1 MAEQHR
7 QSNALPASL
16 EVDDAVRVA
25 GELSLLGTDKLTL
38 VPTDSSLEGAANRMR
53 LTTGANIKLH
63 CDQLLGDSGAPVA
76 FQVVVDTNSE
86 QGIELRIADSNNA
99 DTRRCLA
106 ALLPKKQQQPSADS
120 TELPPSRFSDVERA
134 AILQRLQAQSLTLL
148 DERLQVF
155 IMHLADH
162 LFDLST
168 TGPQSSSGHNV
179 YYEAL
184 NEIKRHGRQL
194 IDNFKQ
200 DIDELYDDL
209 TPARRGRHEW
219 QKQADGSLDLVDINE
234 FEDILAVDRM
244 ISIGQELHQ
253 VALEALVIRIA
264 TLIDADPLTVRLPV
278 HVEELCRAFKNAVDG
293 QKIPQAAIPEI
304 FNYFVDEF
312 VRELD
317 SYYNPLNAGM
327 AQQGIR
333 PQIEEEIINK
343 GSLLKQAEINRNRP
357 AKPIQPREQPAPAA
371 EQKEPPRNERVETAK
386 APDPDNRRPGRDQA
400 QPRRMVDEV
409 VEGVVEKIAERLN
422 PDNLYRSVIDA
433 LNFRRESEGQAA
445 GLAGGAQGSQAGAA
459 NLADPQA
466 IAKALG
472 ALQRN
477 AEVRNEVQQAAS
489 LREYLAANSGQI
501 GGLEDTTGL
510 SDDSLNQL
518 DLVDNLFGTIRS
530 QLDVSTQLKPTLEN
544 LQIPLAKLALT
555 EPRFFLDRNHAARA
569 VVDKL
574 SKLAGSAN
582 FPNRALESRV
592 GEIVEQIVEEYDQ
605 DSTVFDDALGKI
617 DKLAEQ
623 QERAHT
629 RNVERVVRTQEGQE
643 KLTQSRQA
651 VEDLVGAYI
660 TPPEAPKVLKDLVET
675 GWRDLMV
682 LTHVKEGPDSSSW
695 HEQTKTLELVSRW
708 LTEQQLGKVD
718 GDTQMERGLEA
729 APLIDMIR
737 QQISSA
743 LPSNVAHEAVLDELQ
758 ETIAGNHAVSTT
770 TIPRPAPVITPQQ
783 RRARIE
789 ELPRLRRWVRRVEEI
804 ETGSWLNYRDK
815 NGKKQRMQLA
825 WVSAEKDRFIFVHD
839 RGQKNAEMTN
849 VQLAR
854 HLSRG
859 AKPPAPADEMSVV
872 DESMYGTLEHVQK
885 TLSFERNHDALTK
898 LINRDTFLEQMRRT
912 LRHAQRKASQ
922 HAVLFINIDRF
933 SLVNEVYDKVNGDL
947 VLLEFAKLLS
957 QLHGKKTSS
966 ARIGDDEFGILLVD
980 RSMEK
985 ASEFAEKVRADIEGS
1000 SIEIENEKVSFT
1012 VSIGV
1017 APLTETSA
1025 GVEEVLACARGAMQV
1040 AKDKG
1045 RNRVIEYTE
1054 DQAQLLQHKKDL
1066 KQSRLDLEEALATDR
1081 FVLRAQP
1088 IVQSTVV
1095 SGEEV
1100 SAHYELLLGLSN
1112 PDGTLGSPEDF
1123 IVSAERYGF
1132 MSMVDRWVV
1141 KEAFSWISSLM
1152 DAQKIVPNLAI
1163 NLSGTSVTDDAFMD
1177 YLLDQISEFG
1187 VGTSK
1192 LCFEITETGTISNLV
1207 KAADFVRTFRNIGC
1221 KFSIDDFGTG
1231 LASHN
1236 YLRELPVDYVKI
1248 DGTFITNIHRNRN
1261 DFAMARSI
1269 NDLAHFLGQQ
1279 TIAESVENEEIV
1291 AQLRTIGVDFLQGWG
1306 VGRPKLLTEV
1316 AAELS
1321 SIEK

>member
-1 MAEQHR
+1 MAEQHA
-7 QSNALPASL
+7 QSNALPACL
-16 EVDDAVRVA
+16 EVDSAVRVP
-25 GELSLLGTDKLTL
+25 GQLSLSSDGKLTL
-38 VPTDSSLEGAANRMR
+38 VPTDVSLEASANRMR
-53 LTTGANIKLH
+53 ITEGARINLH
-63 CDQLLGDSGAPVA
+63 CEQLADESGSAVA
-76 FQVVVDTNSE
+76 FEVVIASNSDE
-86 QGIELRIADSNNA
+86 RIELRVTNN
-99 DTRRCLA
+99 DDPGTRRCLM
-106 ALLPKKQQQPSADS
+106 ALGNAGSA
-120 TELPPSRFSDVERA
+120 PPSDTQAEQPPTVQADTDKPRFSDVERA
-134 AILQRLQAQSLTLL
+134 EIVQRLRAQSLTLL

-168 TGPQSSSGHNV
+168 SGQQSSSGHNV

-184 NEIKRHGRQL
+184 NEVKRHGRQI

-200 DIDELYDDL
+200 DIDSLYDDM
-209 TPARRGRHEW
+209 TPARKGRHEW
-219 QKQADGSLDLVDINE
+219 QKQADGSLDLVDIGE

-244 ISIGQELHQ
+244 ISIGEELHQ
-253 VALEALVIRIA
+253 VALEALIIRSA
-264 TLIDADPLTVRLPV
+264 MLIDADPLRVRLPV
-278 HVEELCRAFKNAVDG
+278 HVEEFCRTFKNAIDG
-293 QKIPQAAIPEI
+293 QKIPQAAVSEI
-304 FNYFVDEF
+304 FNFFVNEF

-317 SYYNPLNAGM
+317 NFYTPLNAGL
-327 AQQGIR
+327 AQLGIR
-333 PQIEEEIINK
+333 PQLEEEIINK
-343 GSLLKQAEINRNRP
+343 GSLLKHAELDRKKPPKPKPPAQQAE
-357 AKPIQPREQPAPAA
+357 ETPAPA
-371 EQKEPPRNERVETAK
+371 EQRKPETQTKQEKPEASGKPRHI
-386 APDPDNRRPGRDQA
+386 
-400 QPRRMVDEV
+400 VDEV
-409 VEGVVEKIAERLN
+409 VEGVVDKIAERFN

-433 LNFRRESEGQAA
+433 LNFKRESEGQPTGGGAA
-445 GLAGGAQGSQAGAA
+445 SGDSPAGGGQ
-459 NLADPQA
+459 LADPQA
-466 IAKALG
+466 IATALG

-477 AEVRNEVQQAAS
+477 AEIRNEVQQAAS

-501 GGLEDTTGL
+501 GGLENTTGL

-518 DLVDNLFGTIRS
+518 DLVDNLFGTIKS
-530 QLDVSTQLKPTLEN
+530 QLDVSTELKPTLGN
-544 LQIPLAKLALT
+544 LQIPLAKLALM
-555 EPRFFLDRNHAARA
+555 EPRFFLDRQHAARE

-574 SKLAGSAN
+574 SQLASAAN
-582 FPNRALESRV
+582 FPNRALEGRV
-592 GEIVEQIVEEYDQ
+592 GEIVEQIVQEYDD
-605 DSTVFDDALGKI
+605 DSGVFDKALGKI
-617 DKLAEQ
+617 DKLVDQ

-629 RNVERVVRTQEGQE
+629 RNVERVVHTQEGQE
-643 KLTQSRQA
+643 KLTQSRRA
-651 VEDLVGAYI
+651 VEDVVSNYI
-660 TPPEAPKVLKDLVET
+660 MPPEAPKVLKDLVEN
-675 GWRDLMV
+675 GWRDLLV
-682 LTHVKEGPDSSSW
+682 LTHVKEGPESPNW
-695 HEQTKTLELVSRW
+695 QEQIRTLDLVSNW
-708 LTEQQLGKVD
+708 LTEQQSGVVD
-718 GDTQMERGLEA
+718 SDTQMQRGLEA
-729 APLIDMIR
+729 EPLIDMIR

-743 LPSNVAHEAVLDELQ
+743 LPANVAHDAVLDELRD
-758 ETIAGNHAVSTT
+758 TIAGSHAVVTT
-770 TIPRPAPVITPQQ
+770 SVPKAPPVVTAEQ

-815 NGKKQRMQLA
+815 EGKKRRMQLA
-825 WVSAEKDRFIFVHD
+825 WVSPDKERYIFVND

-859 AKPPAPADEMSVV
+859 AKPPSSADQMSVV

-885 TLSFERNHDALTK
+885 TLSFERNHDELTK
-898 LINRDTFLEQMRRT
+898 LINRDTFVEQMRRT
-912 LRHAQRKASQ
+912 LRHAQRKSSQ
-922 HAVLFINIDRF
+922 HAVLYINIDQF

-980 RSMEK
+980 RTMDK
-985 ASEFAEKVRADIEGS
+985 ANEFAEKVRTDIEAS

-1017 APLTETSA
+1017 APLTEVSA
-1025 GVEEVLACARGAMQV
+1025 GVEEVLSAARGAMQI

-1045 RNRVIEYTE
+1045 RNRVVEYTE
-1054 DQAQLLQHKKDL
+1054 DQAQLLQHKSEL

-1088 IVQSTVV
+1088 IVQSTVED
-1095 SGEEV
+1095 GEEV

-1112 PDGTLGSPEDF
+1112 QDGTLGSPEEF

-1132 MSMVDRWVV
+1132 MSMVDRWVI
-1141 KEAFSWISSLM
+1141 KEAFGWISSLM
-1152 DAQKIVPNLAI
+1152 DAQKIVPSLAI

-1177 YLLDQISEFG
+1177 YLLEQISEFG

-1279 TIAESVENEEIV
+1279 TIAESVENEDVIE
-1291 AQLRTIGVDFLQGWG
+1291 QLRIIGVDYLQGWG
-1306 VGRPKLLTEV
+1306 VGRPKLLAEV

-1321 SIEK
+1321 SIDK

>member
-1 MAEQHR
+1 MAEQHPHP
-7 QSNALPASL
+7 NVLPASL
-16 EVDDAVRVA
+16 EVDHAVRVA
-25 GELSLLGTDKLTL
+25 GELSLFSPGKLTL
-38 VPTDSSLEGAANRMR
+38 VPSDSSLEGAANRMR
-53 LTTGANIKLH
+53 LTEGTEASLS
-63 CDQLLGDSGAPVA
+63 CDHLEGDNGAPVS
-76 FQVVVDTNSE
+76 FQVVVATNSE
-86 QGIELRIADSNNA
+86 KGIELRVIDDKNPE
-99 DTRRCLA
+99 TRRCLA
-106 ALLPKKQQQPSADS
+106 ALEPSDKQTSNVNLPEQS
-120 TELPPSRFSDVERA
+120 TPNFSDVERA
-134 AILQRLQAQSLTLL
+134 GILQRLQAQSLTLL

-155 IMHLADH
+155 IMHMADH
-162 LFDLST
+162 LFDLSAS
-168 TGPQSSSGHNV
+168 GQQSSSSHNV

-184 NEIKRHGRQL
+184 NEVKRNGRQL
-194 IDNFKQ
+194 IDNFIE
-200 DIDELYDDL
+200 DIDALYDDL
-209 TPARRGRHEW
+209 TPNRRARHEW

-264 TLIDADPLTVRLPV
+264 TLIDADPLSVRLPV
-278 HVEELCRAFKNAVDG
+278 HVEELCRIFKQAVDA

-304 FNYFVDEF
+304 FDYFVNEF

-343 GSLLKQAEINRNRP
+343 GSLLKQAEINRNKPARPVAPTDDTAATPGQQDTSPKAPAQP
-357 AKPIQPREQPAPAA
+357 AKEDASQ
-371 EQKEPPRNERVETAK
+371 QKATDTDHTR
-386 APDPDNRRPGRDQA
+386 
-400 QPRRMVDEV
+400 PRRMVDEV

-433 LNFRRESEGQAA
+433 LNFKRETEGQ
-445 GLAGGAQGSQAGAA
+445 GTGQPGESDSQQGADT

-466 IAKALG
+466 IATALG
-472 ALQRN
+472 DLQRN
-477 AEVRNEVQQAAS
+477 AEVRNEVQKAAS

-501 GGLEDTTGL
+501 GGLENTTGL

-530 QLDVSTQLKPTLEN
+530 QLDVSAELKPTLEN
-544 LQIPLAKLALT
+544 LQIPLAKLALM
-555 EPRFFLDRNHAARA
+555 EPRFFLDRGHAARS

-574 SKLAGSAN
+574 SKLASTAN
-582 FPNRALESRV
+582 FPNRALEGRV
-592 GEIVEQIVEEYDQ
+592 GEIVEEIVEEYDQ
-605 DSTVFDDALGKI
+605 DSTVFDNALGKI
-617 DKLAEQ
+617 EKLAEQ
-623 QERAHT
+623 QQRAHT

-643 KLTQSRQA
+643 KLTQSRRA
-651 VEDLVGAYI
+651 VEELVDAYI
-660 TPPEAPKVLKDLVET
+660 TPPEAPKVLKDLVES

-682 LTHVKEGPDSSSW
+682 LTHVKEGPESSGW
-695 HEQTKTLELVSRW
+695 QEQTKTLELVSQW
-708 LTEQQLGKVD
+708 LKEQQLGNVD
-718 GDTQMERGLEA
+718 SDIQMQRVLEA
-729 APLIDMIR
+729 EPLIDMIR

-743 LPSNVAHEAVLDELQ
+743 LPASVAHDSVLDELQ
-758 ETIAGNHAVSTT
+758 ETIAGNHKVSTT
-770 TIPRPAPVITPQQ
+770 AIPPPAPIVTAEQ
-783 RRARIE
+783 RRARIN
-789 ELPRLRRWVRRVEEI
+789 ELPRLRRWVKRVEEI
-804 ETGSWLNYRDK
+804 ENGSWLNYRDK
-815 NGKKQRMQLA
+815 HGKKQRMQLA
-825 WVSAEKDRFIFVHD
+825 WVSADRDRFIFVNE

-854 HLSRG
+854 HLARG

-912 LRHAQRKASQ
+912 LRHAQRKSSQ
-922 HAVLFINIDRF
+922 HAILFINIDRF

-985 ASEFAEKVRADIEGS
+985 ASEFAEKVRSDIEAS

-1017 APLTETSA
+1017 APLIDSST
-1025 GVEEVLACARGAMQV
+1025 GVEDVLDSARGAMQV

-1045 RNRVIEYTE
+1045 RNRVVEFTQ
-1054 DQAQLLQHKKDL
+1054 DQAQLLQHKQDL
-1066 KQSRLDLEEALATDR
+1066 KQSKLDLEEALATDR

-1123 IVSAERYGF
+1123 IASAERYGF
-1132 MSMVDRWVV
+1132 MSLVDRWVV

-1177 YLLDQISEFG
+1177 YLLEQISEFG

-1279 TIAESVENEEIV
+1279 TIAESVENEEII
-1291 AQLRTIGVDFLQGWG
+1291 AQLRTIGVDYLQGWG
-1306 VGRPKLLTEV
+1306 VGRPKLLKEV

>member
-1 MAEQHR
+1 M
-7 QSNALPASL
+7 
-16 EVDDAVRVA
+16 
-25 GELSLLGTDKLTL
+25 
-38 VPTDSSLEGAANRMR
+38 
-53 LTTGANIKLH
+53 
-63 CDQLLGDSGAPVA
+63 
-76 FQVVVDTNSE
+76 
-86 QGIELRIADSNNA
+86 
-99 DTRRCLA
+99 
-106 ALLPKKQQQPSADS
+106 
-120 TELPPSRFSDVERA
+120 
-134 AILQRLQAQSLTLL
+134 QRLQAQSLTLL

-162 LFDLST
+162 LFDLSAS
-168 TGPQSSSGHNV
+168 GQQSSSGHNV

-184 NEIKRHGRQL
+184 NEIKRNGRQL
-194 IDNFKQ
+194 IDNFIA
-200 DIDELYDDL
+200 DIDSLYDDL
-209 TPARRGRHEW
+209 TPNRRSRHEW
-219 QKQADGSLDLVDINE
+219 QKRADGSLDLVDINE

-264 TLIDADPLTVRLPV
+264 TLIDADPLSVRLPV
-278 HVEELCRAFKNAVDG
+278 HVEELCRIFKQAVDG

-304 FNYFVDEF
+304 FNYFVNEF

-343 GSLLKQAEINRNRP
+343 GSLLKQAEINRSKP
-357 AKPIQPREQPAPAA
+357 EKPIPPREEPARVPAPPPEQTPAEVAAAKEPARQPAA
-371 EQKEPPRNERVETAK
+371 
-386 APDPDNRRPGRDQA
+386 DPDSSK
-400 QPRRMVDEV
+400 PRRMVDEV
-409 VEGVVEKIAERLN
+409 VDGVVEKIAERLN

-433 LNFRRESEGQAA
+433 LNFKRETEGRGAGQADGA
-445 GLAGGAQGSQAGAA
+445 DTSSGGDA

-466 IAKALG
+466 IATALG

-501 GGLEDTTGL
+501 GGLEGTTGL

-530 QLDVSTQLKPTLEN
+530 QLDVSTELKPTLEN
-544 LQIPLAKLALT
+544 LQIPLAKLALM
-555 EPRFFLDRNHAARA
+555 EPRFFLDRGHAARS

-574 SKLAGSAN
+574 SKLASTAN
-582 FPNRALESRV
+582 FPNRALEGRV
-592 GEIVEQIVEEYDQ
+592 GEIVEQIVEEYDE
-605 DSTVFDDALGKI
+605 DSTVFDNALGKI

-623 QERAHT
+623 QQRAHS

-643 KLTQSRQA
+643 KLTQSRSA
-651 VEDLVGAYI
+651 VEELVGAYI
-660 TPPEAPKVLKDLVET
+660 TPPEAPKVLKELVES

-682 LTHVKEGPDSSSW
+682 LTHVKEGPESSSW
-695 HEQTKTLELVSRW
+695 QEQTKTLELVAQW
-708 LTEQQLGKVD
+708 LREQQLGDVD
-718 GDTQMERGLEA
+718 SDTQMQRGLEA

-743 LPSNVAHEAVLDELQ
+743 LPANVAHEAVLDELQ
-758 ETIAGNHAVSTT
+758 ETIAGNHEVSTT
-770 TIPRPAPVITPQQ
+770 AIPRPAPVVTAEQ
-783 RRARIE
+783 RRARIN
-789 ELPRLRRWVRRVEEI
+789 ELPRLRRWVKRVEEI

-815 NGKKQRMQLA
+815 QGKKQRMQLA
-825 WVSAEKDRFIFVHD
+825 WVNADRDRFIFVNE

-854 HLSRG
+854 HLARG

-885 TLSFERNHDALTK
+885 TLSFERNHDELTK

-912 LRHAQRKASQ
+912 LRHAQRKSSQ
-922 HAVLFINIDRF
+922 HAILFINIDRF

-985 ASEFAEKVRADIEGS
+985 ASEFAEKVRADIEAS

-1017 APLTETSA
+1017 APLTESSA
-1025 GVEEVLACARGAMQV
+1025 GVEEVLASARGAMQV

-1045 RNRVIEYTE
+1045 RNRVVEYTQ
-1054 DQAQLLQHKKDL
+1054 DQAQLLQHKQDL

-1123 IVSAERYGF
+1123 IASAERYGF
-1132 MSMVDRWVV
+1132 MSLVDRWVV

-1177 YLLDQISEFG
+1177 YLLEQISEFG

-1279 TIAESVENEEIV
+1279 TIAESVENEEII
-1291 AQLRTIGVDFLQGWG
+1291 AQLRTIGVDYLQGWG
-1306 VGRPKLLTEV
+1306 VGRPKLLKEV